1 MKDSKFSYL
10 AIKTII
16 FSVFGLSTLPYLAVV
31 LQYIDS
37 VTGFSQGNGYYSDS
51 SVYLAHAPLI
61 YIKIVL
67 YLNIVGGIAYLIYAR
82 LKNK

>member
-1 MKDSKFSYL
+1 MKDSRFSYL

-37 VTGFSQGNGYYSDS
+37 VTGFSGGNGYHADS

-67 YLNIVGGIAYLIYAR
+67 YLNIVGGIVYLIYAR